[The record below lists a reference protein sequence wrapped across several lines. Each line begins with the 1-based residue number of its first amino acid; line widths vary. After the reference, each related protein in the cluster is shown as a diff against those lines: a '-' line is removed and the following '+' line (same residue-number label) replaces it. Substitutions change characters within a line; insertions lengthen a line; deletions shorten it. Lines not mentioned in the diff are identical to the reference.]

1 MSEAIPLRNK
11 CMLLSPL
18 RFTACPKDWRQWRE
32 IVLGRG
38 CVGRRRHA
46 LPPRRRAT
54 LRTCST
60 GGGSEGGREVGI
72 PILSSLARSSVRRVT
87 CSLPRPASLPAFLAG
102 ATLAHFRSYPCLCC
116 AIKGTPLG
124 SDQKFCSLSCT
135 QCRLN
140 EQIWG
145 QRRYATLPIAA
156 QETRAGLTDLESRP
170 SRLGPPR
177 VDS

>member
-60 GGGSEGGREVGI
+60 GGGSEGAKEGGGDTYSFISGALVRPSSDLLPPASCQPACFSGWRHTRSLSFVSLLVLRHKGHSVGI
-72 PILSSLARSSVRRVT
+72 GSKVLQSLLHSMSV
-87 CSLPRPASLPAFLAG
+87 
-102 ATLAHFRSYPCLCC
+102 
-116 AIKGTPLG
+116 K
-124 SDQKFCSLSCT
+124 
-135 QCRLN
+135 
-140 EQIWG
+140 
-145 QRRYATLPIAA
+145 
-156 QETRAGLTDLESRP
+156 
-170 SRLGPPR
+170 
-177 VDS
+177 

>member
-18 RFTACPKDWRQWRE
+18 RFTACPKDWRLWRE

-60 GGGSEGGREVGI
+60 GGGSERGREVGI
-72 PILSSLARSSVRRVT
+72 PILSSLARSSVRRVS
-87 CSLPRPASLPAFLAG
+87 CSLLLLPSLARPASLPAFLAG

-116 AIKGTPLG
+116 AIKGTPFG
-124 SDQKFCSLSCT
+124 SDISFAVSLP
-135 QCRLN
+135 LN
-140 EQIWG
+140 VG
-145 QRRYATLPIAA
+145 
-156 QETRAGLTDLESRP
+156 
-170 SRLGPPR
+170 
-177 VDS
+177 